1 MSNPLILLTRQ
12 PNMSPSAALS
22 ARVARHQ
29 RAAVAIL
36 QQVLITQSTRA
47 DRTGFP
53 FNINLLGASNRARLG
68 VAAFDKGLPLPASRA
83 LIRPLFEALRA
94 TYLVAG
100 LIPRRTVTACG
111 TLLLALVPLLA
122 LAQDAQQTNASNN
135 QIIISNPDD
144 SRPDDQFA
152 IQVFG
157 RDLIIG
163 GEYEIR
169 AEQRGNYALSDTDN
183 DRETYRQKLELEFR
197 YNISSQVKA
206 LLETKLISSADHR
219 ADRSSHLD
227 TLERGESW
235 LDVSRPLGS
244 QSTLG
249 LRIGRQNFAEERE
262 WWWDEDLDAVRLYY
276 ASPQLNLELGL
287 AEELGGKATNQPLP
301 ENKKD
306 IQRVLAHL
314 TWEYSKG
321 HKLELFSLYHDDR
334 SSTPEVGDQLA
345 ADKEDTSDARLIWY
359 GIRAHGKDKIKG
371 LGKIRYWV
379 DLGAVKGK
387 EDLLDFD
394 DISARR
400 VEVTDA
406 ARKNVKGSAF
416 DIGVTLKS
424 KLPGRPSFTL
434 SFAQGSGDSNP
445 DDGTDRTFRQTGLN
459 DNNSK
464 FSGVDSFRYYG
475 ELLRPQ
481 LSNIRISTASLGYPL
496 FRDSSIEILYHRYH
510 QIDASDRLSSRLRIK
525 PDGLQTHLGDEI
537 DVVLGLE
544 EWKKLELE
552 LVGSVFRAGDAFAD
566 REGDLS
572 YFINLKVNY
581 NF

>member
-1 MSNPLILLTRQ
+1 MSNPLIFSTCGALLLTL
-12 PNMSPSAALS
+12 M
-22 ARVARHQ
+22 
-29 RAAVAIL
+29 
-36 QQVLITQSTRA
+36 
-47 DRTGFP
+47 
-53 FNINLLGASNRARLG
+53 
-68 VAAFDKGLPLPASRA
+68 PLPAH
-83 LIRPLFEALRA
+83 
-94 TYLVAG
+94 
-100 LIPRRTVTACG
+100 
-111 TLLLALVPLLA
+111 
-122 LAQDAQQTNASNN
+122 AQDAQQTDTGSS

-144 SRPDDQFA
+144 FRPDDQFTM
-152 IQVFG
+152 QLFG

-197 YNISSQVKA
+197 YDFSSQVKA

-227 TLERGESW
+227 SLERGESW
-235 LDVSRPLGS
+235 LDISRPLSG

-276 ASPQLNLELGL
+276 ASPRLSLELGL
-287 AEELGGKATNQPLP
+287 AEELGDKATNQPLP

-334 SSTPEVGDQLA
+334 SSTPEPGEQLA
-345 ADKEDTSDARLIWY
+345 TDKEDKSDARLFWY
-359 GIRAHGKDKIKG
+359 GIRARGKDKIKG

-387 EDLLDFD
+387 EELLDFD
-394 DISARR
+394 DISTRHI
-400 VEVTDA
+400 EVTDA
-406 ARKNVKGSAF
+406 IRQDVKGSAF
-416 DIGVTLKS
+416 DIGVTLKT
-424 KLPGRPSFTL
+424 KLPVRPSFTL
-434 SFAQGSGDSNP
+434 GFAQGSGDSDP
-445 DDGTDRTFRQTGLN
+445 DDNTDRAFRQTGLD
-459 DNNSK
+459 DNNGK
-464 FSGVDSFRYYG
+464 FNGVDSFRYYG
-475 ELLRPQ
+475 ELLRPR
-481 LSNIRISTASLGYPL
+481 LSNIRISTASIGYPL
-496 FRDSSIEILYHRYH
+496 FRDSSIEILYHRYR
-510 QIDASDRLSSRLRIK
+510 QVDASDQLSSRLRID
-525 PDGLQTHLGDEI
+525 PDGQHTFLGDEI
-537 DVVLGLE
+537 DIVLGLE
-544 EWKKLELE
+544 EWEKLELE

>member
-1 MSNPLILLTRQ
+1 MRNPLIL
-12 PNMSPSAALS
+12 
-22 ARVARHQ
+22 
-29 RAAVAIL
+29 
-36 QQVLITQSTRA
+36 
-47 DRTGFP
+47 
-53 FNINLLGASNRARLG
+53 
-68 VAAFDKGLPLPASRA
+68 
-83 LIRPLFEALRA
+83 
-94 TYLVAG
+94 
-100 LIPRRTVTACG
+100 TACK
-111 TLLLALVPLLA
+111 TLLLILTPLPL
-122 LAQDAQQTNASNN
+122 LAQDAPQTDTGSR

-144 SRPDDQFA
+144 SRPDEQFT
-152 IQVFG
+152 IQLFG

-197 YNISSQVKA
+197 YDISSQVKA

-219 ADRSSHLD
+219 ADRSYHLD

-235 LDVSRPLGS
+235 LDVSRPLGK

-276 ASPQLNLELGL
+276 ASPRLSLELGL
-287 AEELGGKATNQPLP
+287 AEELAGKATNQPLP
-301 ENKKD
+301 ENKSD

-334 SSTPEVGDQLA
+334 SPTPGVGEQLA
-345 ADKEDTSDARLIWY
+345 ADKEDTSDARLTWY
-359 GIRAHGKDKIKG
+359 GIRARGKDKIKG
-371 LGKIRYWV
+371 LGKIRYWA
-379 DLGAVKGK
+379 DLGVVRGE

-394 DISARR
+394 DISTRR
-400 VEVTDA
+400 IEVTDA
-406 ARKNVKGSAF
+406 TRQDVKGSAF

-434 SFAQGSGDSNP
+434 SFAQGSGDSDP
-445 DDGTDRTFRQTGLN
+445 DDNTDHAFRQTGLD
-459 DNNSK
+459 DNNGK
-464 FSGVDSFRYYG
+464 FNGVDSFRYYG

-481 LSNIRISTASLGYPL
+481 LSNIRISTASIGYPL
-496 FRDSSIEILYHRYH
+496 FRDSSIEILYHSYH
-510 QIDASDRLSSRLRIK
+510 QVDASDRLSSRLRIE
-525 PDGLQTHLGDEI
+525 PDGIQTHLGDEI
-537 DVVLGLE
+537 DIVLGLE
-544 EWKKLELE
+544 EWEKLELE

-566 REGDLS
+566 RAGDLS
-572 YFINLKVNY
+572 YFINLKLNY